1 MFLLFFILI
10 DLTRVYI
17 GDKWKNKNISE
28 WICYHYYHQIDIAL
42 TRGMASAM
50 VLALM
55 DSRFVRISLD
65 RVLFNNV
72 IILQILYNSL
82 SLQKS
87 HSKPIFLHIS
97 LDMCC
102 DNIRLL
108 WHECFSAQTE
118 RWMSQSN
125 TCISHHTL
133 FSLLVL
139 S

>member
-1 MFLLFFILI
+1 MFFILI

-50 VLALM
+50 VLVFM

-72 IILQILYNSL
+72 IILQILYNTL
-82 SLQKS
+82 SPE
-87 HSKPIFLHIS
+87 KPLKANLH
-97 LDMCC
+97 
-102 DNIRLL
+102 
-108 WHECFSAQTE
+108 TY
-118 RWMSQSN
+118 
-125 TCISHHTL
+125 
-133 FSLLVL
+133 LVGYVL
-139 S
+139 